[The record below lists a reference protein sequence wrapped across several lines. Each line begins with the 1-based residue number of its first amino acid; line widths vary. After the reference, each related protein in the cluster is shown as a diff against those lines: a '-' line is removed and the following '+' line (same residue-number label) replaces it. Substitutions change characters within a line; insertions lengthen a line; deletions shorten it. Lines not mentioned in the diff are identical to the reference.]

1 GKFEQAMNAYRRLT
15 EQASANPHIA
25 DAEYGIILSLY
36 QLRRLNDY
44 YTRAR
49 AFIERYPTNPL
60 SVTVLYQLA
69 ELLEAEQRPQLALET
84 YQEVINRDGQGELTE
99 SAHLRRAEIF
109 AAQGNWSA
117 AVAEYQRVLSV
128 AKSDAAKIDALYGMA
143 KAQQELKHYEAAA
156 ETY

>member
-1 GKFEQAMNAYRRLT
+1 K
-15 EQASANPHIA
+15 
-25 DAEYGIILSLY
+25 
-36 QLRRLNDY
+36 
-44 YTRAR
+44 
-49 AFIERYPTNPL
+49 
-60 SVTVLYQLA
+60 
-69 ELLEAEQRPQLALET
+69 RPQLALET

-156 ETY
+156 ETYRRVVREFPSRRFAPASVRGLAMALSQAGRKAEAKQVWQEALDAAPKDASAAEAHVELGVLFQSEGQ